1 MGELLAGFLSV
12 YGAFFDGDGSS
23 WSIGGAVPGEPGTG
37 ISNSHNNYESD
48 ASPTRPDLYQEG
60 NAYLTKVNQFQQM
73 INTQPNSATANY
85 NIQVLTDFR
94 STRFDHQKATN
105 PYFFNG
111 PFSGVLVQPA
121 AYTFIYRF
129 MANHSL
135 TDPIGVLNQDVLK
148 SWFAI
153 SGDSGSY
160 SVKQGWERIPA
171 NWYRRSMVEPYEVD
185 YFFADVLYAARK
197 YPKFL
202 DVGGN
207 TGTPNSFVGVDIANL
222 TGGLYNAQTLTQ
234 GDNLAC
240 FAYQSAQQLEPK
252 ALLNPLQPVTS
263 AFAPI
268 YSHFNCSQLQK
279 YDDASLTSL
288 PGYVQSAPSA

>member
-12 YGAFFDGDGSS
+12 YGAIVDGDGAS

-60 NAYLTKVNQFQQM
+60 NAYMTKVNQFQQM
-73 INTQPNSATANY
+73 INTQSNKATANY

-94 STRFDHQKATN
+94 ATRFNTQKATN

-129 MANHSL
+129 MANHSAS
-135 TDPIGVLNQDVLK
+135 DPIGVLNQDVMK

-153 SGDSGSY
+153 NGTSGSY
-160 SVKQGWERIPA
+160 TVKQGWEQIPS
-171 NWYRRSMVEPYEVD
+171 NWYRRSLVEPYETD
-185 YFFADVLYAARK
+185 YFFADVLYAAAK
-197 YPKFL
+197 YPMFL

-207 TGTPNSFVGVDIANL
+207 TGTPNSFTGVDVGNL
-222 TGGLYNAQTLTQ
+222 SGGFYNAKTLTQ

-252 ALLNPLQPVTS
+252 SILNPLIPLTS
-263 AFAPI
+263 ALAPI
-268 YSHFNCSQLQK
+268 YSKFNCSQLAK
-279 YDDASLTSL
+279 IDDSSLKTF
-288 PGYVQSAPSA
+288 PGYTNSA